1 MYKYIFLFLSIF
13 ATTLS
18 AHANTQPSVNL
29 HDAPS
34 AKVLQQFNQV
44 DETVAPERAI
54 SVHRKHQVLFWMGSA
69 LLLLI
74 LLTAGFGIAMG
85 VFGKDVF
92 VWHMLC
98 AGLASTLAIAHAVV
112 AFVWFYP
119 E

>member
-1 MYKYIFLFLSIF
+1 MYKYIFLLLSFF

-18 AHANTQPSVNL
+18 AHADTQPTVNL

-34 AKVLQQFNQV
+34 AQVLQQFNQGDV
-44 DETVAPERAI
+44 IVAPERAI
-54 SVHRKHQVLFWMGSA
+54 SVQRKHQVLFWMGGT
-69 LLLLI
+69 LLILI
-74 LLTAGFGIAMG
+74 LLTAGLGIAMG
-85 VFGKDVF
+85 IFGKDVF
-92 VWHMLC
+92 VWHMLF

>member
-1 MYKYIFLFLSIF
+1 MYNYIFLFLSLF

-18 AHANTQPSVNL
+18 AHADTQPAITLN
-29 HDAPS
+29 DAPS
-34 AKVLQQFNQV
+34 AHVLQQFNQG
-44 DETVAPERAI
+44 DESVAPERAI
-54 SVHRKHQVLFWMGSA
+54 SVHRKHQVLFWMGGA

-85 VFGKDVF
+85 IFDKDVF
-92 VWHMLC
+92 IWHMLC
-98 AGLASTLAIAHAVV
+98 AGLATTLAIAHAVV